1 MFIHEYQ
8 SKNLLQQYQIPIPRS
23 HIFHQSDDIDSFAE
37 QWGDQTWIVKSQ
49 IHSGGRGK
57 AGGIL
62 SAHDAAELAKHMS
75 QLLGS
80 QLITAQ
86 TGAEGLPV
94 NALLIEK
101 PANIAN
107 EIYLGILIDRNQ
119 KNITVLSSSEGGI
132 NLEEIAEQDPSK
144 INRAAISKA
153 TGLLASH
160 HQTLLKGLQLNQI
173 QAHEFK
179 QIVSNLYRMF
189 CDIDATLVEIN
200 PLIVTEAGELQALD
214 AKINIDDNALF
225 RQAQVSS
232 LRDDSQENAIERKAR
247 THGIS
252 YVKLNGNIGC
262 IVNGAGL
269 AMATMDLIKHFG
281 GEPANFL
288 DVGGNTNE
296 ARVTHAFELLLADDV
311 HAIFVNIFGGIVRC
325 DVIAH
330 GILAALKQTALKV
343 PVVVLLQGTNAEQAK
358 ALLKDQHPLLF
369 PVKDLSEG
377 AQLAISKA

>member
-8 SKNLLQQYQIPIPRS
+8 SKELLQQYQIPIPRS
-23 HIFHQSDDIDSFAE
+23 HTFHKGDDIDSFVS
-37 QWGDQTWIVKSQ
+37 QWGDQEWVVKSQ

-62 SAHDAAELAKHMS
+62 VADQAKELASHMR
-75 QLLGS
+75 QLIGS
-80 QLITAQ
+80 QLVTTQ
-86 TGAEGLPV
+86 TGPDGLPV
-94 NALLIEK
+94 NVLLIEE
-101 PANIAN
+101 PAEIAN
-107 EIYLGILIDRNQ
+107 EIYLGILIDRNK
-119 KNITVLSSSEGGI
+119 KNITLLSSSEGGI
-132 NLEEIAEQDPSK
+132 NLEEIAERDPSK

-153 TGLLASH
+153 TGLQAAH
-160 HQTLLKGLQLNQI
+160 HQTLNQGLMLNQT
-173 QAHEFK
+173 QQDEFK
-179 QIVSNLYRMF
+179 QIVINLYRMF

-200 PLIVTEAGELQALD
+200 PLIVTQAGVLQALD
-214 AKINIDDNALF
+214 AKINIDDNALY
-225 RQAQVSS
+225 RQAKVSN

-247 THGIS
+247 AHDLN
-252 YVKLNGNIGC
+252 YVKLDGSIGC

-311 HAIFVNIFGGIVRC
+311 RAIFVNIFGGIVRC

-330 GILAALKQTALKV
+330 GILAALKNTALEV

-358 ALLKDQHPLLF
+358 VLLKDQHPLLF

-377 AQLAISKA
+377 AHLVISKA

>member
-8 SKNLLQQYQIPIPRS
+8 SKELLQQYQIPTPRG
-23 HIFHQSDDIDSFAE
+23 HIFHKGEDIDSFAS
-37 QWGDQTWIVKSQ
+37 QWGDQEWVVKSQ
-49 IHSGGRGK
+49 IHAGGRGK

-62 SAHDAAELAKHMS
+62 VAHQAEQLASHMR
-75 QLLGS
+75 QLLGR
-80 QLITAQ
+80 QLVTTQ
-86 TGAEGLPV
+86 TGSDGLPV
-94 NALLIEK
+94 NVLLIEK
-101 PANIAN
+101 PAEIAN
-107 EIYLGILIDRNQ
+107 EIYLGVLIDRTK
-119 KNITVLSSSEGGI
+119 KNITLLSSSEGGI
-132 NLEEIAEQDPSK
+132 NLEEIAVRDPSK

-153 TGLLASH
+153 TGLQTSH
-160 HQTLLKGLQLNQI
+160 HQTLVQGLDLNQT
-173 QAHEFK
+173 QQTEFS
-179 QIVSNLYRMF
+179 QIVINLYRMF

-200 PLIVTEAGELQALD
+200 PLIVTQTGALQALD
-214 AKINIDDNALF
+214 AKINIDDNALY
-225 RQAQVSS
+225 RQTKISN

-247 THGIS
+247 AHDLN
-252 YVKLNGNIGC
+252 YVKLDGSIGC

-296 ARVTHAFELLLADDV
+296 ARVTHAFELLLADEV

-330 GILAALKQTALKV
+330 GILAALKNTALEI

-369 PVKDLSEG
+369 PVKNLSEG

>member
-377 AQLAISKA
+377 AQLVISKA